1 MHIFPNINTIY
12 CGRGRKNHNIL
23 WYFRKTPKVV
33 YLHTDCKINATSH
46 IYTHLAIFA
55 FITLTSS
62 QLPHQ
67 KYQTSGHQTQT
78 FEHIQTPLSAKT
90 HQNANEQ
97 LLKIKTSKKP
107 PHISVDPQHIFTKK
121 HTLFISIFQPVT
133 SHTKSTIHPPNKS
146 TQSKITNNSLSLP
159 QQPPTIQQHMFKFT
173 YEHSFICPFQS
184 PTHAKTHNNPL
195 SKHPHRGTF
204 KPNHT
209 PYHISTTPL
218 TQAPS
223 GLWLRPL
230 DKLKFIYYNTHVNL
244 TIQN

>member
-1 MHIFPNINTIY
+1 MNTIY
-12 CGRGRKNHNIL
+12 CDGGRKNHNIL

-46 IYTHLAIFA
+46 IYTHLAISA
-55 FITLTSS
+55 FVILTST

-133 SHTKSTIHPPNKS
+133 SRIKSTIHPPNKPHS
-146 TQSKITNNSLSLP
+146 IKSPIIHYHITS
-159 QQPPTIQQHMFKFT
+159 
-173 YEHSFICPFQS
+173 
-184 PTHAKTHNNPL
+184 NNPQHHNICSNL
-195 SKHPHRGTF
+195 HMSIHSYVHSNP
-204 KPNHT
+204 PHT
-209 PYHISTTPL
+209 PKPTTTPYQN
-218 TQAPS
+218 TRT
-223 GLWLRPL
+223 GVPL
-230 DKLKFIYYNTHVNL
+230 NQITPHTTYPLHP
-244 TIQN
+244 